1 VNQVSRPDSP
11 AVVDYTGVL
20 RRRWWIALAVTVL
33 CLVGAL
39 GYIATAPKTYSST
52 ATVYVQPTSA
62 DIASQSTASSKSGTV
77 NLYTEAQVVTSGVVS
92 GIAGKTLHSTL
103 PEPTLAKQIAVAVP
117 ANSQTLQI
125 TCTTSSSTGAAD
137 CANAFADAYLTNR
150 TAQAKSAID
159 QQISPLKSQINSL
172 ESSVAKLQTTVDGL
186 PQNSSQRATAQ
197 AQLTSQQSQLKALN
211 GRVAGLYGEAAQT
224 NGGNI
229 ITKATPSSSPTSP
242 KKSLVLIAGIV
253 IGLILGLIA
262 AFVWD
267 RRDKRL
273 HTAEDVERMLGLPVL
288 LSLPAKAY
296 GRRVSLSSPR
306 SRTGRAYT
314 ELAHNLAASLG
325 EGSHIVL
332 VAGASPGPAASVTAA
347 NLAAT
352 LARTHSEAVLV
363 CAALRDSAG
372 PELFGLAADGR
383 GLAEVLAGQS
393 TVAEVARGP
402 ASAPGLWVIPPGL
415 DTSQSEF
422 TLQHDTARALTT
434 QLRRGA
440 RFVVIEVQATADG
453 ADTLPLAEFA
463 DAAVLTVEVQRTTK
477 NQGEACIRRLRQM
490 RTPLVGAAALPPLRP
505 GTGIAPPQQ
514 DHSRTGLRPGDR
526 RAEEVPGRGGPALG
540 RGPMPSAPG
549 NGGGAGPDRDL
560 VRPGR
565 SAYEEP
571 TDRNPA
577 N

>member
-1 VNQVSRPDSP
+1 
-11 AVVDYTGVL
+11 
-20 RRRWWIALAVTVL
+20 LA
-33 CLVGAL
+33 
-39 GYIATAPKTYSST
+39 
-52 ATVYVQPTSA
+52 
-62 DIASQSTASSKSGTV
+62 
-77 NLYTEAQVVTSGVVS
+77 
-92 GIAGKTLHSTL
+92 
-103 PEPTLAKQIAVAVP
+103 
-117 ANSQTLQI
+117 
-125 TCTTSSSTGAAD
+125 
-137 CANAFADAYLTNR
+137 
-150 TAQAKSAID
+150 
-159 QQISPLKSQINSL
+159 
-172 ESSVAKLQTTVDGL
+172 SVAKLQTTVDGL

-197 AQLTSQQSQLKALN
+197 AQLTSEQSQLKALD
-211 GRVAGLYGEAAQT
+211 GKLAGLDGEAAQT
-224 NGGNI
+224 NGGYVM
-229 ITKATPSSSPTSP
+229 TKAATPNNPTSP
-242 KKSLVLIAGIV
+242 KKSIVLIAGIV
-253 IGLILGLIA
+253 IGLLLGLVV
-262 AFVWD
+262 AFLWD

-273 HTAEDVERMLGLPVL
+273 HTADDVERMLGLPVM

-372 PELFGLAADGR
+372 PELFGLAGEGR
-383 GLAEVLAGQS
+383 GLSEVLAGQA

-402 ASAPGLWVIPPGL
+402 ASAPGLWVIPPGM
-415 DTSQSEF
+415 DTAQSEF

-477 NQGEACIRRLRQM
+477 NQGEASIRRLRQM

-514 DHSRTGLRPGDR
+514 DHSRPGLRAGDR
-526 RAEEVPGRGGPALG
+526 RSDDVPGRGGPALG
-540 RGPMPSAPG
+540 RGAMPPAPASASG
-549 NGGGAGPDRDL
+549 IDRDL

-565 SAYEEP
+565 SAYEDP
-571 TDRNPA
+571 TDRNPGS
-577 N
+577 

>member
-1 VNQVSRPDSP
+1 
-11 AVVDYTGVL
+11 VVDYTGVL
-20 RRRWWIALAVTVL
+20 RRRWWIVLAVTVL

-39 GYIATAPKTYSST
+39 GYIATAHKAYSST

-62 DIASQSTASSKSGTV
+62 DIANQSSASSKLGTV
-77 NLYTEAQVVTSGVVS
+77 NLYTEAQVVTSGVV
-92 GIAGKTLHSTL
+92 GDVALKTLKSTL
-103 PEPTLAKQIAVAVP
+103 TESALVKEITVAVP

-125 TCTTSSSTGAAD
+125 TCNTSSGTAAAD

-150 TAQAKSAID
+150 SAQAKASID
-159 QQISPLKSQINSL
+159 EQITPLKSQISSL
-172 ESSVAKLQTTVDGL
+172 QSSVAKLQTTVDGL
-186 PQNSSQRATAQ
+186 PQNSSQRATSQ
-197 AQLTSQQSQLKALN
+197 AQLTSEQSQLKALD
-211 GRVAGLYGEAAQT
+211 GKLAGLYGEAAQT
-224 NGGNI
+224 NGGNV
-229 ITKATPSSSPTSP
+229 ITKAVAPSNPSSP
-242 KKSLVLIAGIV
+242 KKSIVLVAGVV
-253 IGLILGLIA
+253 IGLLLGLVV
-262 AFVWD
+262 AFLWD

-273 HTAEDVERMLGLPVL
+273 HTADDVERMLGLPVL

-296 GRRVSLSSPR
+296 GRRISLSSPR

-372 PELFGLAADGR
+372 PELFGLAGEGR
-383 GLAEVLAGQS
+383 GLSEVLAGQA

-402 ASAPGLWVIPPGL
+402 ASAPGLWVIPPGM
-415 DTSQSEF
+415 DTAQSEF

-514 DHSRTGLRPGDR
+514 DHSRPGLRAGDR
-526 RAEEVPGRGGPALG
+526 RSDEVPGRGGPALG
-540 RGPMPSAPG
+540 RGSMPSAPG
-549 NGGGAGPDRDL
+549 SGTGLDRDL

-571 TDRNPA
+571 ADRNPG